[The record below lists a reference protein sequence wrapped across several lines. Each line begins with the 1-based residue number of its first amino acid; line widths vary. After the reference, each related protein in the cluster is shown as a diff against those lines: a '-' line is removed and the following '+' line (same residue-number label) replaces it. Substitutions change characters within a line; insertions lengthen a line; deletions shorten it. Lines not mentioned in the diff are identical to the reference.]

1 MDRLNYEQ
9 MRQTDIQTV
18 NADSLVDID
27 EVVIDQALPR
37 EERLNDFIEKIK
49 NPFCYKCN
57 GMVVKAVYSE
67 DGEKLEEKLVNLFM
81 AMSGIM

>member
-9 MRQTDIQTV
+9 MRQTDIRTV